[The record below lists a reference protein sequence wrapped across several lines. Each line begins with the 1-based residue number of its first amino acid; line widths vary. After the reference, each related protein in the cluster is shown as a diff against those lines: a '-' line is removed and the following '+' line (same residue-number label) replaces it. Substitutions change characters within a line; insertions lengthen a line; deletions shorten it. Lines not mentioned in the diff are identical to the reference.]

1 MERRKEEPRI
11 VADTNI
17 LISAL
22 LKDHSVHA
30 RLIKSKLFS
39 IYFPEYGLNEIEKYR
54 SYIIAKRERN
64 SQSLSLE
71 YSERYIME
79 EINIAPFDLYCQKI
93 KDASQVMKDIDEKD
107 APILALALQ
116 LCCPI
121 WSNDKH
127 FKRQKTAKVYTTA
140 DLLDLLNSVD
150 ADRSIIKL
158 SIEEK
163 PNQEGVQD

>member
-30 RLIKSKLFS
+30 RLIKSKFFN
-39 IYFPEYGLNEIEKYR
+39 IYFPEYGLKEIEKYR
-54 SYIIAKRERN
+54 SYIIAKRKKN
-64 SQSLSLE
+64 SQYLSLE
-71 YSERYIME
+71 FSERYIME
-79 EINIAPFDLYCQKI
+79 EIKIAPFDRYCQKI
-93 KDASQVMKDIDEKD
+93 KDTSEIMKEIDEKD

-116 LCCPI
+116 LCCSI

-127 FKRQKTAKVYTTA
+127 FKRQKTTKVYTTA
-140 DLLDLLNSVD
+140 DLLDLLNYSD
-150 ADRSIIKL
+150 YKRN
-158 SIEEK
+158 E
-163 PNQEGVQD
+163 

>member
-22 LKDHSVHA
+22 LKDHFVHA

-79 EINIAPFDLYCQKI
+79 EINITPFDLYCQKI

-150 ADRSIIKL
+150 ADPFNYKAL
-158 SIEEK
+158 
-163 PNQEGVQD
+163 D

>member
-30 RLIKSKLFS
+30 RLIKSKFFS
-39 IYFPEYGLNEIEKYR
+39 IYFPEYGLKEIEKYR
-54 SYIIAKRERN
+54 SYIIAKRKKN
-64 SQSLSLE
+64 SQYLSLE
-71 YSERYIME
+71 FSERYIME
-79 EINIAPFDLYCQKI
+79 E
-93 KDASQVMKDIDEKD
+93 
-107 APILALALQ
+107 
-116 LCCPI
+116 I

-127 FKRQKTAKVYTTA
+127 FKRQKTVKVYTTA

-150 ADRSIIKL
+150 AD
-158 SIEEK
+158 
-163 PNQEGVQD
+163 PFNA

>member
-1 MERRKEEPRI
+1 MEGRKEEPRI

-22 LKDHSVHA
+22 LKDHSIHA
-30 RLIKSKLFS
+30 RLIKSKFFD
-39 IYFPEYGLNEIEKYR
+39 IYFPEYGLKEIEKYR
-54 SYIIAKRERN
+54 SYIISKRKRN

-71 YSERYIME
+71 FSERYIME
-79 EINIAPFDLYCQKI
+79 EIEIAPFDLYRQKI
-93 KDASQVMKDIDEKD
+93 KDASEIMKEIDEKD

-127 FKRQKTAKVYTTA
+127 FMRQKAAKVYTTA
-140 DLLDLLNSVD
+140 DLLDLLKSDD
-150 ADRSIIKL
+150 AD
-158 SIEEK
+158 
-163 PNQEGVQD
+163 

>member
-22 LKDHSVHA
+22 LKDHSIHA
-30 RLIKSKLFS
+30 QLIKSKLFS

-54 SYIIAKRERN
+54 SYIIAKRTRK

-71 YSERYIME
+71 FAERYIME
-79 EINIAPFDLYCQKI
+79 EIEIAPFDLYRQKI
-93 KDASQVMKDIDEKD
+93 KNASEIMKEIDEKD

-127 FKRQKTAKVYTTA
+127 FKKQKSVKVYTTA
-140 DLLDLLNSVD
+140 DLLDLLKSVD
-150 ADRSIIKL
+150 AD
-158 SIEEK
+158 
-163 PNQEGVQD
+163 

>member
-22 LKDHSVHA
+22 LKDHSIHA
-30 RLIKSKLFS
+30 QLIKSKFFS
-39 IYFPEYGLNEIEKYR
+39 IYFPEYGLKEIEKYR
-54 SYIIAKRERN
+54 SYIIAKRKRK

-71 YSERYIME
+71 FAGRYIME
-79 EINIAPFDLYCQKI
+79 EIKIATFDLYRQKI
-93 KDASQVMKDIDEKD
+93 KNASEIMKEIDEKD

-116 LCCPI
+116 LCCPV

-127 FKRQKTAKVYTTA
+127 FKKQKSVKVYTTA
-140 DLLDLLNSVD
+140 DLLDLLKSVD
-150 ADRSIIKL
+150 ADQSRS
-158 SIEEK
+158 
-163 PNQEGVQD
+163 V

>member
-1 MERRKEEPRI
+1 MEGRKEEPRI

-22 LKDHSVHA
+22 LKDHSINA
-30 RLIKSKLFS
+30 RLIKSKFFD
-39 IYFPEYGLNEIEKYR
+39 IYFPEYGLKEIEKYR
-54 SYIIAKRERN
+54 SYIIAKRRRN

-71 YSERYIME
+71 FSERYIME
-79 EINIAPFDLYCQKI
+79 EIEIAPFDLYRQKI
-93 KDASQVMKDIDEKD
+93 KDASETMKEIDEKD

-127 FKRQKTAKVYTTA
+127 FKRQKAAKVYTTA
-140 DLLDLLNSVD
+140 DLLDLLKSND
-150 ADRSIIKL
+150 AD
-158 SIEEK
+158 
-163 PNQEGVQD
+163 

>member
-22 LKDHSVHA
+22 LKEHSIHA
-30 RLIKSKLFS
+30 RLIKSNIFD
-39 IYFPEYGLNEIEKYR
+39 IYFPEYGLREIEGYR
-54 SYIIAKRERN
+54 SYIEAKRKRS

-71 YSERYIME
+71 FSMQYIMS
-79 EINIAPFDLYCQKI
+79 EISIAPFDLYRQKI
-93 KDASQVMKDIDEKD
+93 KEASEIMREIDEKD

-116 LCCPI
+116 LSCPI

-127 FKRQKTAKVYTTA
+127 LKRQKSAKVYSTA
-140 DLLDLLNSVD
+140 DLLDLL
-150 ADRSIIKL
+150 
-158 SIEEK
+158 K
-163 PNQEGVQD
+163 PDDMG

>member
-22 LKDHSVHA
+22 LKDHSIHA
-30 RLIKSKLFS
+30 QLIKSKLFS

-54 SYIIAKRERN
+54 SYIIAKRKRK

-71 YSERYIME
+71 FAERYIME
-79 EINIAPFDLYCQKI
+79 EIEIAPFDLYRQKI
-93 KDASQVMKDIDEKD
+93 KNASEIMKEIDEKD

-127 FKRQKTAKVYTTA
+127 FKKQKSVKVYTTA
-140 DLLDLLNSVD
+140 DLLDLLKSVD
-150 ADRSIIKL
+150 AD
-158 SIEEK
+158 
-163 PNQEGVQD
+163 